1 MFGKYKKTHTQ
12 QESGSCRGSVFSGLR
27 LGGRSQAGLLANLFA
42 NLSSLDSISVETKRK
57 ALEAL
62 VGVEWTAD
70 AGLSLLVD
78 AFNRIQVKI

>member
-1 MFGKYKKTHTQ
+1 MANIKKHTRSRNQ
-12 QESGSCRGSVFSGLR
+12 VRAGARSSLGSGLEAVHR
-27 LGGRSQAGLLANLFA
+27 LDSYLANLFA
-42 NLSSLDSISVETKRK
+42 NLSSLDSISVETKKK